1 MNKKYELIERI
12 GAGCF
17 GSIYRGRNIRTS
29 EQVAIKVESIN
40 SETMLLKNE
49 SVIYQYLKDCS
60 GIPKVK
66 WFGKDDQNYYMVIE
80 LLGQSLEQ
88 LKVERGTLTLQLT
101 IQIGQQILSIL
112 QSIHDLGL
120 VHRDIKPDNFLLH
133 LRSFKT
139 PPSWAVM
146 SDEDDADCAFSM
158 RKGVKSKQLFMIDFG
173 FCKKYSISDNPK
185 TTTSLIGSPNYAS
198 INAHNC
204 VELSRRDDLESL
216 GYMLIYLHLGKL
228 PWSTDIIKSKMQYE
242 PTVFAD
248 YLRYVRAL
256 EFNETPDYNV
266 LGSLIR
272 DK

>member
-1 MNKKYELIERI
+1 MDKEDLDIFCSNHKMNKKYEIIERI

-17 GSIYRGRNIRTS
+17 GSIYRGRNIRTG
-29 EQVAIKVESIN
+29 EQVAIKVEPIN

-101 IQIGQQILSIL
+101 VQIGQQILSIL

-120 VHRDIKPDNFLLH
+120 VHRDIKPDNFLL
-133 LRSFKT
+133 
-139 PPSWAVM
+139 
-146 SDEDDADCAFSM
+146 
-158 RKGVKSKQLFMIDFG
+158 KSKQLFMIDFG

-228 PWSTDIIKSKMQYE
+228 PWSTNIMISKIQYE

-256 EFNETPDYNV
+256 QFNETPDYNV
-266 LGSLIR
+266 LCSLIR
-272 DK
+272 EK

>member
-1 MNKKYELIERI
+1 MNKKYEFIEKI

-17 GSIYRGRNIRTS
+17 GSIYRGRNIRTG
-29 EQVAIKVESIN
+29 EQVAIKVEPIN

-66 WFGKDDQNYYMVIE
+66 WFGKDDANYYMVIE

-101 IQIGQQILSIL
+101 VQIGVQVLGIL
-112 QSIHDLGL
+112 QSIHEMGL
-120 VHRDIKPDNFLLH
+120 VHRDIKPDNFLLG
-133 LRSFKT
+133 L
-139 PPSWAVM
+139 
-146 SDEDDADCAFSM
+146 
-158 RKGVKSKQLFMIDFG
+158 KSKQLFIIDFG

-185 TTTSLIGSPNYAS
+185 TTSSLIGSPNYAS

-204 VELSRRDDLESL
+204 VELSCRDDLESL
-216 GYMLIYLHLGKL
+216 GYMLIYLHFGKL
-228 PWSTDIIKSKMQYE
+228 PWSKDIMTCKMQYE
-242 PTVFAD
+242 PTVFAE

-256 EFNETPDYNV
+256 DFNETPDYNV
-266 LGSLIR
+266 LCSLIR
-272 DK
+272 EK

>member
-1 MNKKYELIERI
+1 MNKKYEFIERI

-17 GSIYRGRNIRTS
+17 GSIYRGRNIRTC
-29 EQVAIKVESIN
+29 EQVAIKVESIH

-49 SVIYQYLKDCS
+49 SVIYQYLKDCV

-66 WFGKDDQNYYMVIE
+66 WFGKDDHNYYMVIE

-101 IQIGQQILSIL
+101 MQIGQQILSIL
-112 QSIHDLGL
+112 QSIHELGL
-120 VHRDIKPDNFLLH
+120 VHRDIKPDNFLLNISS
-133 LRSFKT
+133 LKT
-139 PPSWAVM
+139 PILERFHQRNVTVPS
-146 SDEDDADCAFSM
+146 AFSM
-158 RKGVKSKQLFMIDFG
+158 REGVNSKQLFMIDFG

-185 TTTSLIGSPNYAS
+185 TTSSLIGSPNYAS

-228 PWSTDIIKSKMQYE
+228 PWSTDIMTCKMQYE

-248 YLRYVRAL
+248 YLRYVRSL
-256 EFNETPDYNV
+256 QFNETPDYNV
-266 LGSLIR
+266 LCSLIR
-272 DK
+272 EK

>member
-1 MNKKYELIERI
+1 MNKKYEFIEKI

-17 GSIYRGRNIRTS
+17 GSIYRGCNIRTG
-29 EQVAIKVESIN
+29 EQVAIKVEPIH

-101 IQIGQQILSIL
+101 VQIGQQILSIL
-112 QSIHDLGL
+112 QSIHEMGL
-120 VHRDIKPDNFLLH
+120 VHRDIKPDNFLLG
-133 LRSFKT
+133 LNL
-139 PPSWAVM
+139 
-146 SDEDDADCAFSM
+146 
-158 RKGVKSKQLFMIDFG
+158 KQLFMIDFG

-228 PWSTDIIKSKMQYE
+228 PWSTDIMTCKMQYE
-242 PTVFAD
+242 PTVFAK

-266 LGSLIR
+266 LCSLIR
-272 DK
+272 EK

>member
-1 MNKKYELIERI
+1 MNKKYEFIERI

-17 GSIYRGRNIRTS
+17 GSIYRGRNIRTG
-29 EQVAIKVESIN
+29 EQVAIKVESIQ
-40 SETMLLKNE
+40 SETRLLKNE

-60 GIPKVK
+60 GIPNVK

-101 IQIGQQILSIL
+101 MQIGQQILGIL

-120 VHRDIKPDNFLLH
+120 VHRDIKPDNFLLGLKAKH
-133 LRSFKT
+133 LY
-139 PPSWAVM
+139 
-146 SDEDDADCAFSM
+146 
-158 RKGVKSKQLFMIDFG
+158 LIDFG
-173 FCKKYSISDNPK
+173 FCKKYSVSDNPK

-216 GYMLIYLHLGKL
+216 GYMLMYLHLGRL
-228 PWSTDIIKSKMQYE
+228 PWTNDILHDKMHYE

-248 YLRYVRAL
+248 YMRYVKGL
-256 EFNETPDYNV
+256 SFSEPPDYNV

-272 DK
+272 EK